1 MITYLIMD
9 KDSGLIASKMEWAE
23 PMKNEPDIVFPK
35 DWVYENDNQIAILTT
50 LKDVWCGDVYDFKTG
65 LCVILDD
72 TEDKDIELTNTIK
85 ELEDYEAILSD
96 FQEVTWSGLGMITTN
111 LPQEWQDKINTKN
124 ALKAK
129 VLALQSKV

>member
-124 ALKAK
+124 AFKAK